1 MRKDVFQTFNLG
13 QLSESKSTF
22 PMRQW
27 GVTAS
32 LVQADYRYPWIRH
45 WAKNCERGI
54 LHQDAASVTS
64 LVTKAVLVTAGECM
78 RCRG

>member
-45 WAKNCERGI
+45 WAKKTVKE
-54 LHQDAASVTS
+54 ASFTEMLRV
-64 LVTKAVLVTAGECM
+64 
-78 RCRG
+78 